1 MSDHVKLPGSFV
13 KQRVRFG
20 AGRNQLQVWTRDD
33 IPSVQGDQET
43 VANAPRYADLELH
56 DQLSGFIDVLNHA
69 GEYDEIVLWFGDE
82 PFCVQNRKTVIET
95 LRMHGYRRNILLNIP

>member
-1 MSDHVKLPGSFV
+1 M
-13 KQRVRFG
+13 
-20 AGRNQLQVWTRDD
+20 
-33 IPSVQGDQET
+33 
-43 VANAPRYADLELH
+43 ANAPRYADLELH

-69 GEYDEIVLWFGDE
+69 GEYDEIVLWFGGE